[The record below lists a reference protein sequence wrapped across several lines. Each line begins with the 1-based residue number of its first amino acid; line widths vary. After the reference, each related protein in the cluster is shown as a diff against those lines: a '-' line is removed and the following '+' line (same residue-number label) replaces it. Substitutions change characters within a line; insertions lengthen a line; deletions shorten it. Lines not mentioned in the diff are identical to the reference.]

1 MKIKREEYLEKI
13 RPFLGKPIVKAITG
27 LRRVGKSVFI
37 RKVLDM
43 LKKSGFAERNI
54 IYVDLESLKFD
65 FIKNY
70 RDLNCHIEET
80 AMGVAG
86 KLYVFVDEIQDVE
99 GWEKT
104 VSSWSGEPER
114 YDVTITGSNSTL
126 FSGGLATKLTG
137 RYIEFPIYPLS
148 FREFKLFFPE
158 AADTG
163 KLFEQ
168 YLRFGGLPG
177 LHTLTELTEETVFPF
192 LEAIQSAIVLKDIVD
207 RAKIRNVANLTHI
220 CRFVY
225 DNIGQTLNAQSI
237 SKYLKNQHLEVNV
250 QTTINYLEALV
261 ESQLFYRAHRYDIKG
276 KRQLE
281 LNSKFYAADLGLRN
295 AQIGFR
301 SDDIAQMMENL
312 VYFELCR
319 RGYRV
324 YVGQLDKY
332 EVNFIAEKH
341 GRPHYF
347 QVTLNMAESATMERE
362 TRSLLAIDDNY
373 PKTIITLE
381 SAYGDGIKGIE
392 VTGLSDFLLRSS

>member
-1 MKIKREEYLEKI
+1 
-13 RPFLGKPIVKAITG
+13 
-27 LRRVGKSVFI
+27 
-37 RKVLDM
+37 
-43 LKKSGFAERNI
+43 
-54 IYVDLESLKFD
+54 
-65 FIKNY
+65 
-70 RDLNCHIEET
+70 
-80 AMGVAG
+80 MGVAG